1 MKHFYSKIFFVLIL
15 PFSTPVPAADQSWLM
30 SIPFAVSS
38 EHIYKVVIESID
50 GQTSESAVS
59 YPLSA
64 GEHTIT
70 VSLQLDVEWSPDLAE
85 TSGQV
90 HFRQLKITTES
101 GRTYQIAGRLD
112 IAAPAESQLDG
123 SFWEPIVYKI
133 LSD

>member
-1 MKHFYSKIFFVLIL
+1 MKHFFTKIFFVLIL

-70 VSLQLDVEWSPDLAE
+70 VSLQLETHRLPDPE
-85 TSGQV
+85 
-90 HFRQLKITTES
+90 
-101 GRTYQIAGRLD
+101 RLT
-112 IAAPAESQLDG
+112 A
-123 SFWEPIVYKI
+123 
-133 LSD
+133 

>member
-1 MKHFYSKIFFVLIL
+1 MKNFYSKIFFVLFL
-15 PFSTPVPAADQSWLM
+15 PFSTSVPAVDQSWLM
-30 SIPFAVSS
+30 SIPYAVSS
-38 EHIYKVVIESID
+38 EHIYKVVIQSID
-50 GQTSESAVS
+50 GQTIESALR

-70 VSLQLDVEWSPDLAE
+70 VSLQLDVEWSPDLVE
-85 TSGQV
+85 TPGQV
-90 HFRQLKITTES
+90 HFRQLKIMTES
-101 GRTYQIAGRLD
+101 GKTYQLAGRLD

>member
-1 MKHFYSKIFFVLIL
+1 MKHFISKIFFVLFL
-15 PFSTPVPAADQSWLM
+15 PFSTPVLAVDQSWLM
-30 SIPFAVSS
+30 SIPYAVSS
-38 EHIYKVVIESID
+38 KHIYKVVIESID
-50 GQTSESAVS
+50 GQTSENAVS

-70 VSLQLDVEWSPDLAE
+70 VSLQLDVEWSPDLVE
-85 TSGQV
+85 TPGQV

-101 GRTYQIAGRLD
+101 GKTYQVAARLD